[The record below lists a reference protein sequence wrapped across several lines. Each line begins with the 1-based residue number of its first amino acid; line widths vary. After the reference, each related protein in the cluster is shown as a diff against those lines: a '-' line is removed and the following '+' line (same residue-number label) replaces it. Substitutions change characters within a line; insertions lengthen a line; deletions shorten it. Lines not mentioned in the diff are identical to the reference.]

1 MENERLTVRNSVEE
15 NVISGVILQIKYR
28 LIIGDDGVGMNKE
41 NSEDLPTLGSE
52 LIETFTAQLNG
63 TINRL
68 EEPGT
73 MFSIVFDKID
83 KEL

>member
-1 MENERLTVRNSVEE
+1 MKNW
-15 NVISGVILQIKYR
+15 IILFSFFCIAC
-28 LIIGDDGVGMNKE
+28 GNNMNKE